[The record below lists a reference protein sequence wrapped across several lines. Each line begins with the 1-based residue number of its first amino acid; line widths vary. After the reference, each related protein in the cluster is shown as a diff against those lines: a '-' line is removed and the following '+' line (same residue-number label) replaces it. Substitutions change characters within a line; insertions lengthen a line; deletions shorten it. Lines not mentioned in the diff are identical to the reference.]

1 MDIKELGLTQEQLR
15 ELVVERLCNQFLGG
29 SEDSDGNIYQSK
41 LAEQIEKKVAE
52 RIVAEIDKI
61 AKKHVLPNV
70 VKYIEAL
77 CLQETNKW
85 GEAKK
90 EKITFVEFLVQKAE
104 TYLTEKVDFE
114 GKTKEEGRS
123 YSWNGTQTRISHLV
137 HQHLHYAVENSM
149 KEAVK
154 NANAVI
160 VKGLEE
166 TVKIKLAEIANQLKV
181 NVVTK

>member
-1 MDIKELGLTQEQLR
+1 MNIKELGLTQEQLR
-15 ELVVERLCNQFLGG
+15 ELVVERLCDQFMRGR
-29 SEDSDGNIYQSK
+29 EDDEGNVYQSK

-70 VKYIEAL
+70 AKYIEAL

-90 EKITFVEFLVQKAE
+90 EKITFVEYLVKKAE
-104 TYLTEKVDFE
+104 EYLREEVNFE
-114 GKTKEEGRS
+114 GKSKSQSDS
-123 YSWNGTQTRISHLV
+123 YNWKSTQTRIAHLV
-137 HQHLHYAVENSM
+137 HQHLQYNIENAM

-160 VKGLEE
+160 VGGLEE

-181 NVVTK
+181 EVKTK